1 METPT
6 FTHYPLTDSTSL
18 SQLIGP
24 ATSRCGIYVLTFA
37 NGDQY
42 VGQAKN
48 VLTRFTDHYTRWGRD
63 IRSLHFAPVA
73 TQHLNLYELLTIRR
87 HLATGAVLRN
97 EVHTTVSAARPGM
110 SPILDPDTAEAIE
123 RALLTPIEEMDHLPR
138 QIPPPSGATPRRNTT
153 ILLTHPDAHSVLNV
167 LATLVRYAIPDPAA
181 TEGRYWKV
189 KAPLSKAHDGAKN
202 LATLVVQNVPFVHV
216 REESP
221 KRITVEVHLDP
232 QPVINP
238 DYGAEDVPF
247 PYMLK
252 GSPIQRA
259 HLSPDTTIQALTD
272 DAVFRLAA
280 RRTVRRLM
288 HKGQATTMHIP
299 DPALAD
305 TVFRHIAGLDTATP

>member
-1 METPT
+1 MESPV
-6 FTHYPLTDSTSL
+6 FTHYPLTDGATL

-24 ATSRCGIYVLTFA
+24 TTSRCGIYVLTFA
-37 NGDQY
+37 NVDQY

-48 VLTRFTDHYTRWGRD
+48 VLTRFTDHYDRWGRD
-63 IRSLHFAPVA
+63 IHSLDFAPA
-73 TQHLNLYELLTIRR
+73 AAQHLNLYELLTIRR
-87 HLATGAVLRN
+87 RLAAGVVLRN
-97 EVHTTVSAARPGM
+97 DVHTKVSAARPGM
-110 SPILDPDTAEAIE
+110 SPVLDLDTAEAIE
-123 RALLTPIEEMDHLPR
+123 RALLTPAEEMDHLPC
-138 QIPPPSGATPRRNTT
+138 QIPPSSGATPRRNTAT
-153 ILLTHPDAHSVLNV
+153 LLARPDAHSILDV
-167 LATLVRYAIPDPAA
+167 LAAFVRYALPDPAA

-189 KAPLSKAHDGAKN
+189 KAPLSKAHDGSRN
-202 LATLVVQNVPFVHV
+202 LVTLVVQNVPFVHV
-216 REESP
+216 REESSR
-221 KRITVEVHLDP
+221 RITVEVHLDP

-238 DYGAEDVPF
+238 DYGAEDVSF

-259 HLSPDTTIQALTD
+259 HLSPDIAIKALTD

-305 TVFRHIAGLDTATP
+305 TVFSHIVRLEEGTP

>member
-1 METPT
+1 MESPV
-6 FTHYPLTDSTSL
+6 FTYYPLTNGAPL
-18 SQLIGP
+18 PQLIGP

-63 IRSLHFAPVA
+63 IHSLDFAPVA
-73 TQHLNLYELLTIRR
+73 AQYLNLYEVLTIRR
-87 HLATGAVLRN
+87 HLATGVVLRN
-97 EVHTTVSAARPGM
+97 EVHTKVSAARPGM
-110 SPILDPDTAEAIE
+110 SPVLDLDTAEAIE
-123 RALLTPIEEMDHLPR
+123 RALLTPAEEMDRLPCR
-138 QIPPPSGATPRRNTT
+138 IPHPSGATPRRNTT
-153 ILLTHPDAHSVLNV
+153 ILLARSDAHTILNV
-167 LATLVRYAIPDPAA
+167 LAAFVRYALPDPAA

-216 REESP
+216 REESSR
-221 KRITVEVHLDP
+221 RITVEMHLDP
-232 QPVINP
+232 QPVINA
-238 DYGAEDVPF
+238 DYGAEEVPF
-247 PYMLK
+247 PFMLK
-252 GSPIQRA
+252 GSPIQRV
-259 HLSPDTTIQALTD
+259 HLSPDITIKALTD

-305 TVFRHIAGLDTATP
+305 TVFSHIAKLDEGTP